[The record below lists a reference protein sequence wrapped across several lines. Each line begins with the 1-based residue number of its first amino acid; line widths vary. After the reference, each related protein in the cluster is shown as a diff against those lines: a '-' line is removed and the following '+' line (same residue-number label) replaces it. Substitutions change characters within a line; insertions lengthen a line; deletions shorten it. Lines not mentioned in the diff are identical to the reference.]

1 MTMPGSARRVWSREE
16 LKVIDR
22 HARELGRG
30 HHTNSRDAAKAC
42 LPALKCIW
50 KSRQPRARRTLCGVR
65 QELLVRARSLGL
77 AWSRH
82 SWTVEETRFVEPY
95 VQACVRGDYPSPR
108 AAALACYGVLP
119 TRIRARRAT
128 HSVYQLILKLARRRG
143 LKCVKQLPDERE
155 AKVLDRYVRALHEG
169 RYKYVPEAAPDC
181 LAELEPLRRRRPDA
195 GLLLP
200 RTLSWVTLMLY
211 RRSAALGL
219 PRFRNL
225 LTPVEHRLVERYA
238 RKVDRG
244 ELPDWLVAARECH
257 AEIQRRY
264 AHPSRLRPGG
274 PRRLTS
280 HSIYTIHDQI
290 RGAAQRLKLRGPHCV
305 RWSAQE
311 MKLLRD
317 WLRWYSRYRHV
328 RRLRPMKQ
336 ASEGLQEDLAK
347 LGSYRAVSACQGQL
361 RKHANLQQGAA

>member
-1 MTMPGSARRVWSREE
+1 MSGEPKWSREE

-22 HARELGRG
+22 HARALARR
-30 HHTNSRDAAKAC
+30 HHAGTQAAAKAC
-42 LPALKCIW
+42 LPELKPIW
-50 KSRQPRARRTLCGVR
+50 ESRRPRTRRTLGGVR
-65 QELLVRARSLGL
+65 QELLVRARALGL
-77 AWSRH
+77 AWPGH
-82 SWTVEETRFVEPY
+82 SWTEEETRLVEPY
-95 VQACVRGDYPSPR
+95 VQACLRGDYPSPR
-108 AAALACYGVLP
+108 AAALACYDALP
-119 TRIRARRAT
+119 ARIGAQRT
-128 HSVYQLILKLARRRG
+128 FNSVYQLVLKLARLRG
-143 LKCVKQLPDERE
+143 LKRIKRPPDKRE
-155 AKVLDRYVRALHEG
+155 ARVLNWYVRALHEG
-169 RYKYVPEAAPDC
+169 RYKYVPLAAPDC
-181 LAELEPLRRRRPDA
+181 LAELEPLRRRSPDA

-200 RTLSWVTLMLY
+200 RTLSWVTEMLY

-225 LTPVEHRLVERYA
+225 LTPAEHRLVERYA

-264 AHPSRLRPGG
+264 AHPLRLKPGG

-290 RGAAQRLKLRGPHCV
+290 RGVAQRLKLRGPHCV
-305 RWSAQE
+305 RWSPQE
-311 MKLLRD
+311 RKLLRD
-317 WLRWYSRYRHV
+317 WLRWFLRYRRV
-328 RRLRPMKQ
+328 RRLQPMKQ

-361 RKHANLQQGAA
+361 RRYANLMRGEA